1 MDQENV
7 VFLYNG
13 IFFSHKEEL
22 NFVICKYMDRIG
34 EHHLK
39 RGYPGAEGQYRPS
52 CMWNIDLIQMQ
63 QFYEK
68 QVTLRA
74 GHVQEGEGKRR
85 KLRM

>member
-39 RGYPGAEGQYRPS
+39 RGYLVQKV
-52 CMWNIDLIQMQ
+52 NIDLLVCGI
-63 QFYEK
+63 
-68 QVTLRA
+68 
-74 GHVQEGEGKRR
+74 
-85 KLRM
+85 